1 MFLIPERLLRIAGL
15 ICGLGASAV
24 WTSFLTLEIFRVIRL
39 LIATRY
45 EHGAHEANF
54 LRGTW

>member
-39 LIATRY
+39 LI
-45 EHGAHEANF
+45 
-54 LRGTW
+54 